1 MLARRRKLW
10 RAPSLKIPMRL
21 HLPDP
26 FSWERTM
33 RRSSI
38 MMLVAAVVLGM
49 LAVFLARMFL
59 LPDSNKPA
67 ATANAVQTVPA
78 VVAAQPFAFG
88 EKITAEKLKV
98 VPWPAAGLPAG
109 TFQRVVDAIGENNKV
124 ALRAIDTNELLTAAA
139 ISGKE
144 TRLSASAL
152 LGPTMRAASIPI
164 SESSAAGGFV
174 APGDRVDV
182 FLTRPADG
190 DSLPYTDMLVQNVR
204 VLAVGQD
211 SNVGKDKPEVTRTA
225 TVEVTP
231 LQAQKLALAQ
241 NVGSLSLSLRN
252 IVDESRLRLET
263 AQIFDLN
270 DGTVTRVLK
279 RSAPAAAA
287 PPPAATGGGAPAM
300 VARPSGP
307 SIEIF
312 RGAAATRYSVPSGS

>member
-1 MLARRRKLW
+1 
-10 RAPSLKIPMRL
+10 
-21 HLPDP
+21 
-26 FSWERTM
+26 
-33 RRSSI
+33 

-59 LPDSNKPA
+59 LPDANKPV
-67 ATANAVQTVPA
+67 ATANAVQTVSA
-78 VVAAQPFAFG
+78 VVASQPFAFG

-98 VPWPAAGLPAG
+98 VAWPAAGLPAG
-109 TFQRVVDAIGENNKV
+109 TFQRIVDAVGNNDKV
-124 ALRAIDTNELLTAAA
+124 ALRAIDTNELVTAAA
-139 ISGKE
+139 LSGKE
-144 TRLSASAL
+144 SRLSASAL

-225 TVEVTP
+225 TIEVTA

-279 RSAPAAAA
+279 RQSAAAPAAAA
-287 PPPAATGGGAPAM
+287 PPAAGGGPAVAP
-300 VARPSGP
+300 RPSGP
-307 SIEIF
+307 SVEVF
-312 RGAAATRYSVPSGS
+312 RGSAATRYSVPSGS